1 MIMSSLSKVWIFTV
15 YALLG
20 APGSIGVDQPVVTV
34 LAPEDHGPLLRTR
47 LPEKKH
53 ISLLRVELEERFLQ
67 EHGFDGVRLAAH
79 APGPLGLSLRR
90 KSQLLPLPALPT
102 LLLPPFLPLFLEFLL
117 QVFESHV
124 QGVHQIMGFFHNDES
139 RPLRLDMDLGLVA
152 VFLHGEDEV
161 DLDDRS
167 QQLFERLEF
176 FLTVGLDLGREVH
189 LPSRE
194 MHDHE
199 LPSMANLLFR
209 IWDGG
214 ILSCL
219 RYLATVRRAILR
231 LFLARMSSIS
241 ISLKGLP
248 LSSPS
253 TSFLIFSLT
262 FSEEISSPKSPTR
275 DLWKKYLRGKTPQGV
290 VMNLLA
296 TTRPTVDSWTPIS
309 RAISIRVSGL
319 M

>member
-20 APGSIGVDQPVVTV
+20 AP
-34 LAPEDHGPLLRTR
+34 R
-47 LPEKKH
+47 
-53 ISLLRVELEERFLQ
+53 
-67 EHGFDGVRLAAH
+67 
-79 APGPLGLSLRR
+79 SLRR
-90 KSQLLPLPALPT
+90 RSQLLPLPALPT
-102 LLLPPFLPLFLEFLL
+102 LLPPPFLPLFLEFLL
-117 QVFESHV
+117 QVFEGHV

-139 RPLRLDMDLGLVA
+139 PPLRLDMDLGLVA

-167 QQLFERLEF
+167 QQLFERLEP

-214 ILSCL
+214 S
-219 RYLATVRRAILR
+219 
-231 LFLARMSSIS
+231 
-241 ISLKGLP
+241 
-248 LSSPS
+248 
-253 TSFLIFSLT
+253 
-262 FSEEISSPKSPTR
+262 
-275 DLWKKYLRGKTPQGV
+275 
-290 VMNLLA
+290 
-296 TTRPTVDSWTPIS
+296 
-309 RAISIRVSGL
+309 
-319 M
+319 